1 MDINWQFNNPA
12 NPADA
17 AIGPQGYDNHLYYR
31 CVADDLAV
39 ASVKLTLFSVSVASP
54 TPTPTR
60 I

>member
-17 AIGPQGYDNHLYYR
+17 AVGPQGYDNHLYYR
-31 CVADDLAV
+31 YVADNLAGERME
-39 ASVKLTLFSVSVASP
+39 LTLFTVSVALP
-54 TPTPTR
+54 TPTPTH